1 MYFSSD
7 FCWYFIHLDIV
18 HLRTGVDGGGVEG
31 RGEGLLNRQNLLS
44 VAKVICQQFLNASRV
59 LFLKRKL
66 SITFYEFMLKKLH
79 I

>member
-1 MYFSSD
+1 ME
-7 FCWYFIHLDIV
+7 
-18 HLRTGVDGGGVEG
+18 GG
-31 RGEGLLNRQNLLS
+31 GEGLLNRQNLLS

-79 I
+79 V